1 MDARK
6 IIYCKAC
13 TMPNSR
19 PRVNFND
26 KGVCNACV
34 NSTQK
39 DSVDWD
45 MRRSEFNKILD
56 NYRSKDGSW
65 DCIVPWSGGKDSSA
79 IAYKLKF
86 EHNMNPLLITFSPM
100 LPNEV
105 GNSNREAL
113 IRQGFDHIFFRPD
126 QKTHRYLAKRFFTE
140 RGNPKIAW
148 DAGINVIPVNM
159 AVKLNIKLVFYAEHG
174 ESEYGGKVLN
184 EESKRTRNFTEV
196 IEHQIGDDP
205 RNWATGEVKIDDLN
219 PYIYPSN
226 EEIEKAGIT
235 AYYYSYFHK
244 WSMFENYQYVKE
256 KFDFQDNPTGRST
269 GTFTGFDSLDD
280 KFDDI
285 YYYMQYI
292 KFGFGRCVRDTSR
305 FIQMGHMGREEALE
319 LCRKYDGE
327 FPDYYLDDVLEYLEL
342 SKQEFLDIVDKHR
355 NDEVWKKDNS
365 GNWQLRFPLY
375 LNHDE

>member
-174 ESEYGGKVLN
+174 ESEYGGSTRRERRGSPANGAVGP
-184 EESKRTRNFTEV
+184 RTE
-196 IEHQIGDDP
+196 GDFALY
-205 RNWATGEVKIDDLN
+205 RI
-219 PYIYPSN
+219 
-226 EEIEKAGIT
+226 
-235 AYYYSYFHK
+235 H
-244 WSMFENYQYVKE
+244 
-256 KFDFQDNPTGRST
+256 GR
-269 GTFTGFDSLDD
+269 G
-280 KFDDI
+280 
-285 YYYMQYI
+285 
-292 KFGFGRCVRDTSR
+292 
-305 FIQMGHMGREEALE
+305 
-319 LCRKYDGE
+319 
-327 FPDYYLDDVLEYLEL
+327 
-342 SKQEFLDIVDKHR
+342 
-355 NDEVWKKDNS
+355 
-365 GNWQLRFPLY
+365 
-375 LNHDE
+375 